1 MPTYEYTCTKCTHSW
16 DEFHSVADRDLP
28 LEGKCAKCKKK
39 SIARAFTTPPVTG
52 VDATVGPG
60 ADFRELTKKIGAGLP
75 KRYRENLDRAASL
88 RGRKYGAQ

>member
-1 MPTYEYTCTKCTHSW
+1 
-16 DEFHSVADRDLP
+16 
-28 LEGKCAKCKKK
+28 
-39 SIARAFTTPPVTG
+39 
-52 VDATVGPG
+52 VGPG